1 MNILDL
7 IEKKKRNKKITEAE
21 FNYFID
27 ALINQEI
34 KDYQT
39 TAFMMAIYFNKLD
52 FNETYYLT
60 KAIINSGKT
69 FEWPSDIK
77 NLIDKHSTGGVGD
90 KVSLILL
97 PLLSSLNVNI
107 AKISGRGLGYT
118 GGTIDKLDSINMNTD
133 LSEQEV
139 FEILKENH
147 FFVLQQTNEIVPA
160 DKILY
165 ALRDTSGTVDNLS
178 LIASSIM
185 SKKLALNTE
194 NIYLDVKV
202 GDGAFF
208 ANLKDAKEFGAL
220 CIKLGKKFKKNVVV
234 HYTDMN
240 KPLGRCLGNLIEVKE
255 AVNFLNGIYECEYL
269 KELIFE
275 FAKDVLVDLKIA
287 KNSKEAISMI
297 EDAINSKKA
306 IDSFVRWNKFQ
317 KGDLD
322 SIDKLTDFYNPQY
335 KKEIYAESTG
345 YLEFKSNKEL
355 GLILVDLKAGRKAK
369 TDTLDFDAG
378 LYLNKYTGEQVKKG
392 EVIVTI
398 YSSSPIED
406 NVIQKLTNNIKINKD
421 KMKLNKTILG
431 VSR

>member
-7 IEKKKRNKKITEAE
+7 IEKKKRNKKISEDE
-21 FNYFID
+21 FDYFID
-27 ALINQEI
+27 ALIKQEI
-34 KDYQT
+34 KDYQV

-69 FEWPSDIK
+69 FKWPSNIK

-97 PLLSSLNVNI
+97 PLLNSLNVNI
-107 AKISGRGLGYT
+107 AKVSGRGLGYT
-118 GGTIDKLDSINMNTD
+118 GGTIDKLDSINMNTN

-139 FEILKENH
+139 LDVLQKNH
-147 FFVLQQTNEIVPA
+147 FFVSQQTNEIVPA

-185 SKKLALNTE
+185 SKKIALNTN

-208 ANLKDAKEFGAL
+208 MNLKEAKEFGEL

-255 AVNFLNGIYECEYL
+255 AVNFLNGKYECEYL

-275 FAKDVLVDLKIA
+275 FAKDILVDLKIA
-287 KNSKEAISMI
+287 KNNKDAIAMI
-297 EDAINSKKA
+297 EDAIENKKA
-306 IDSFVRWNKFQ
+306 IDAFVKWNQ
-317 KGDLD
+317 YQSGDLNSLD
-322 SIDKLTDFYNPQY
+322 SLKDFYNPKHKY
-335 KKEIYAESTG
+335 EITADSDG
-345 YLEFKSNKEL
+345 YLEFKSNKQL

-369 TDTLDFDAG
+369 TDSLDFDAG
-378 LYLNKYTGEQVKKG
+378 LYLNKYSAEKVKKG
-392 EVIVTI
+392 EVIVTV
-398 YSSSPIED
+398 YSSNSIDE
-406 NVIQKLTNNIKINKD
+406 NIIIKLKNNIKINKVNV
-421 KMKLNKTILG
+421 KLNKTILG
-431 VSR
+431 ISR